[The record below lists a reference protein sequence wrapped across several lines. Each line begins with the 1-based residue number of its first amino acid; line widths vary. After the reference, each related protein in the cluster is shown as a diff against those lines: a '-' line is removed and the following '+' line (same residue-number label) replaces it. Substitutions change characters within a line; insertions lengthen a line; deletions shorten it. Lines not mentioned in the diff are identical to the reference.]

1 MKVYTINSKRHE
13 FQVRLPNKGE
23 KMLIK
28 SLALILMFV
37 PVSLY
42 SAETDHYTL
51 ADSEITDITNELN
64 AYSNSSLADVLEKL
78 NREGDCNAKVAEA
91 DPFDFDEDYD
101 DFITHEK
108 TAEEKLYKELTQIF
122 PNHGKSKLINDFL
135 DGNITRTI
143 IPLKESVYKEW
154 TKRTGFLLG
163 RDGAAESPLALSPLI
178 KVGGYVIGVDKL
190 EHMFGMGYAYFK
202 RHHINGMS
210 LRRGLKIGIAS
221 EKTYLGGNMLATG
234 VFTYADLAANFNGM
248 RFWNHMLQKED
259 DVLGKAHNYGP
270 YITCDAGKWKQNKE
284 IDFTNYVDMSMQ
296 ENVNCSKFAT
306 KKGVKKF
313 KASLDRLNKETGR
326 SASCPISP
334 SMLEEAASRY
344 LVPMKDGTTID
355 HWIINRDG
363 NMKVSYFNEF

>member
-1 MKVYTINSKRHE
+1 
-13 FQVRLPNKGE
+13 
-23 KMLIK
+23 
-28 SLALILMFV
+28 MFV
-37 PVSLY
+37 PSFVY

-51 ADSEITDITNELN
+51 ADSEVTDITGELN
-64 AYSNSSLADVLEKL
+64 EYSNSALVDILEKL
-78 NREGDCNAKVAEA
+78 NQSGVCNAKVEEA

-101 DFITHEK
+101 DFAVSEK
-108 TAEEKLYKELTQIF
+108 TSEEKLYEELTQVF
-122 PNHGKSKLINDFL
+122 ANHGKSKMINDFL
-135 DGNITRTI
+135 DGNIARTV

-154 TKRTGFLLG
+154 TKGTGFLLG
-163 RDGAAESPLALSPLI
+163 RAGAAKSPLALSPLI
-178 KVGGYVIGVDKL
+178 KVDGIVIGVDKL

-202 RHHINGMS
+202 RHHQKGMS
-210 LRRGLKIGIAS
+210 LRRTLKIGIAA
-221 EKTYLGGNMLATG
+221 EKTYLGGNMIATG
-234 VFTYADLAANFNGM
+234 VFSYADLAANFNGM

-259 DVLGKAHNYGP
+259 DVLGKQHNLGP
-270 YITCDAGKWKQNKE
+270 YIVCGDNGKWAQKEE
-284 IDFTNYVDMSMQ
+284 IDFSNYVDMSMQ

-313 KASLDRLNKETGR
+313 KASLDRLHEKTGR

-334 SMLEEAASRY
+334 GVLEEAVSKY